1 MATKNLKEKVA
12 KFVEQEKISGL
23 DLELLQTLR
32 SMSLEDTIYWRLP
45 PEKRNTLN
53 QFLKELHDTL
63 ESGMIDGKFGAS
75 ILIDSIIV
83 TAFETGLRYGIEKGE
98 LV

>member
-1 MATKNLKEKVA
+1 MATGSLKEKIA
-12 KFVEQEKISGL
+12 KFVEQEKISGI
-23 DLELLQTLR
+23 DNELLQTLR
-32 SMSLEDTIYWRLP
+32 TLSLEDTIYWNLT

-53 QFLKELHDTL
+53 QFFKELHNELD
-63 ESGMIDGKFGAS
+63 SGFADGKFGAS

-83 TAFETGLRYGIEKGE
+83 TAFETGLRYGKEKGE